1 MDKIT
6 EFPIYLYGQVEKF
19 NDVLSKERC
28 RIFYR
33 GGNRNGTYITD
44 AFAEKL
50 IASLPYTPIKGIYEE
65 DDYTDH
71 GNERSEGR
79 IYGIVPENPNF
90 AWEKHVDKD
99 GVEREYACADVLL
112 FTALY
117 SEATEVLGKD
127 LSMELYDKTL
137 KYHNELIG
145 GQRWIVFTEG
155 CFLGLQILGEP
166 VEPCFEG
173 ASFYSLQESIEK
185 IIERIKEYSVGGQS
199 EMPKFNFR
207 LSDNQKAE
215 AIWSLLNPDYTEEGG
230 WVIDC
235 VIYEVYEDYALVF
248 NYATG
253 EHERVYYVKNED
265 DTISLGE
272 RVKCFIV
279 DVNETEKN
287 TLDTLRRLNG
297 ETYELVSETLINAE
311 ANEQKCA
318 ELDSKIEEANS
329 NLSTLQLEADEKNN
343 ELASAKETLNSLEVE
358 VNELRS
364 YKKNIETQ
372 AKKHV
377 IEEYVGKL
385 STETLDTYS
394 AKLDEYSI
402 VDLDKELAYELK
414 QTNISAFATTEPDFI
429 PKDFEV
435 GGIEEIL
442 AHYKK

>member
-1 MDKIT
+1 
-6 EFPIYLYGQVEKF
+6 
-19 NDVLSKERC
+19 
-28 RIFYR
+28 
-33 GGNRNGTYITD
+33 
-44 AFAEKL
+44 
-50 IASLPYTPIKGIYEE
+50 
-65 DDYTDH
+65 
-71 GNERSEGR
+71 
-79 IYGIVPENPNF
+79 
-90 AWEKHVDKD
+90 
-99 GVEREYACADVLL
+99 
-112 FTALY
+112 
-117 SEATEVLGKD
+117 
-127 LSMELYDKTL
+127 
-137 KYHNELIG
+137 
-145 GQRWIVFTEG
+145 
-155 CFLGLQILGEP
+155 
-166 VEPCFEG
+166 
-173 ASFYSLQESIEK
+173 
-185 IIERIKEYSVGGQS
+185 
-199 EMPKFNFR
+199 MPKFNFR

-364 YKKNIETQ
+364 YKKNVETQ